1 MMIAAIAAV
10 AMAGVSPNKSSDTPR
25 DPARETC
32 WRLLAIGIDP
42 DKSKPDLYG
51 LIFEGE
57 HDVPLMMEGRIV
69 LFTDPARAGDLI
81 DRYGAPLIADKLDIA
96 KPFFWCDV
104 AQALHFLSAGGV
116 DTEASVLR
124 AVNVLLDLVK
134 AAGAP
139 MIDSRRDVL
148 HAIADYCTMSKDIT
162 KYLEEDGDY
171 SSRELIDAVLW
182 CVGAVVMKARI
193 L

>member
-1 MMIAAIAAV
+1 M
-10 AMAGVSPNKSSDTPR
+10 SSKKSSDTPR
-25 DPARETC
+25 DPASETY

-57 HDVPLMMEGRIV
+57 HDVQLMLEGRIV
-69 LFTDPARAGDLI
+69 FFTDPARAGELI
-81 DRYGAPLIADKLDIA
+81 DRYGAPLIADRRDIE

-104 AQALHFLSAGGV
+104 AQALYFLSVGGI
-116 DTEASVLR
+116 DTGASVLG
-124 AVNVLLDLVK
+124 AVNALLDLVK

-139 MIDSRRDVL
+139 IIDSRRNAL
-148 HAIADYCTMSKDIT
+148 HAIAGYCTMSKDVT
-162 KYLEEDGDY
+162 KYLEEEGDY

-182 CVGAVVMKARI
+182 CVGAVVVKARI

>member
-1 MMIAAIAAV
+1 M
-10 AMAGVSPNKSSDTPR
+10 SPKRSSDAPH
-25 DPARETC
+25 DPASETY

-42 DKSKPDLYG
+42 DRSKPDLYG

-57 HDVPLMMEGRIV
+57 HDVPLMVEGRIV
-69 LFTDPARAGDLI
+69 FFTDPTRAGELI
-81 DRYGAPLIADKLDIA
+81 ERYGAPMIADKLDIA

-104 AQALHFLSAGGV
+104 AQALYFLSAGGI
-116 DTEASVLR
+116 DTGASVLR

-139 MIDSRRDVL
+139 IIDSRRDIL

-171 SSRELIDAVLW
+171 SSRDLIDAVLW

>member
-1 MMIAAIAAV
+1 M
-10 AMAGVSPNKSSDTPR
+10 SSKKSSDISR
-25 DPARETC
+25 DPARETY

-42 DKSKPDLYG
+42 DRSKPDLYG

-57 HDVPLMMEGRIV
+57 HDVPLMLEGRIIF
-69 LFTDPARAGDLI
+69 FTDPARAGELI
-81 DRYGAPLIADKLDIA
+81 DRYGGPLIADKLDIA
-96 KPFFWCDV
+96 RPFFWCDV
-104 AQALHFLSAGGV
+104 AQALHFLSAGGI
-116 DTEASVLR
+116 DTDASILR

-134 AAGAP
+134 AVGAP
-139 MIDSRRDVL
+139 IIDSRRDVL
-148 HAIADYCTMSKDIT
+148 HAIADYCTMSKDLT
-162 KYLEEDGDY
+162 KYLEEEGDY